1 MYSQPRGYYTGSS
14 VSRPTVQYSRPS
26 APTPVGGTSPPV
38 QRYQDPYN
46 APGSRPA
53 PSPQPYA
60 QFQAQPMSYQAGQSQ
75 YQRPFQPQQDNR
87 YMEAQSLQY
96 SRDLAARA
104 ERDKERDRIERNSTP
119 GGGSVGAGRPMVPQV
134 RHSVAVPTSAGYG
147 GSAPPAQSSVVYNS
161 SVPAPK
167 KPSPGMGSTDA
178 SQVSGSGPVS
188 SAVPR
193 ASGVTSATIQ
203 AGVATADNGSVGAS
217 SFEQRAAD
225 FLARRQQI
233 YQRQHEATATAPPPQ
248 PIQQT
253 QPPQQQDENQNKMR
267 LEEQLR
273 KNIAAADRERELE
286 RAEMARKL
294 EQTAER
300 ARERELALQRR
311 QEEEREQGRRQLQQ
325 HFRDQEN
332 ARLESERRTKEY
344 EDRKSRERERA
355 EGGRQEQQSA
365 QGRQEGPRQ
374 QQMQERAEA
383 QRAEK
388 EQQTRER
395 QNRERQ
401 ESERQAREKQEAERH
416 RMAMEKERQVLIV
429 LARASL
435 WLHIL
440 NFCSPGAYW
449 MCVCVCA
456 CVCVCVCDAA
466 QEEAAR
472 QARMKE
478 QERLERILLSKQQDL
493 REKEKEP
500 RLEEQQGQEAR
511 VARER
516 QQQELIQQRSQLLTP
531 SSQLADRPLSRSN
544 LLSPS
549 AHRERERDRPQSRSL
564 VDRPPSAGQA
574 APSVGIGMQLAVHP
588 HLPGPQD
595 LATV

>member
-14 VSRPTVQYSRPS
+14 VSRPPVQYSRPS

-75 YQRPFQPQQDNR
+75 YQRPSQPQQDNR
-87 YMEAQSLQY
+87 YKDAQLLQY
-96 SRDLAARA
+96 SRDLATRA
-104 ERDKERDRIERNSTP
+104 ERDKERDRIERNGTP
-119 GGGSVGAGRPMVPQV
+119 GSGSVGAGRPMVPQV
-134 RHSVAVPTSAGYG
+134 RHSVAVPTSAAYG

-161 SVPAPK
+161 SVSAPK
-167 KPSPGMGSTDA
+167 KPSPGMCSTDA

-193 ASGVTSATIQ
+193 ASGVTSTTSQ

-233 YQRQHEATATAPPPQ
+233 YQRQHEAIATAPSQ
-248 PIQQT
+248 PIQET

-325 HFRDQEN
+325 HLHDQEN
-332 ARLESERRTKEY
+332 TRLESERRTKEY
-344 EDRKSRERERA
+344 KERESRELERA

-365 QGRQEGPRQ
+365 QGRPEGPRQ
-374 QQMQERAEA
+374 QQIQERAEA
-383 QRAEK
+383 ERAEK
-388 EQQTRER
+388 EKQARER

-401 ESERQAREKQEAERH
+401 ESQRQAREKQEAERQQ
-416 RMAMEKERQVLIV
+416 MTMEKERQVRIV

-435 WLHIL
+435 WLHI
-440 NFCSPGAYW
+440 
-449 MCVCVCA
+449 
-456 CVCVCVCDAA
+456 
-466 QEEAAR
+466 
-472 QARMKE
+472 
-478 QERLERILLSKQQDL
+478 
-493 REKEKEP
+493 
-500 RLEEQQGQEAR
+500 
-511 VARER
+511 
-516 QQQELIQQRSQLLTP
+516 
-531 SSQLADRPLSRSN
+531 
-544 LLSPS
+544 
-549 AHRERERDRPQSRSL
+549 
-564 VDRPPSAGQA
+564 
-574 APSVGIGMQLAVHP
+574 
-588 HLPGPQD
+588 
-595 LATV
+595 